1 MDRTMQPTL
10 FLVTSAHRGWRN
22 LRPILDECSDV
33 HVVGEVQHAEQAVPA
48 AAIWRPAVMLVDAD
62 VACQELIPLI
72 QDLHASSPTSKIVLL
87 GDEALLERAT
97 LMKLGHLVAAYL
109 MWADL
114 RPETVPNCL
123 ALVLGSD
130 LVIGSRAVLEEVL
143 APVECRNHP
152 HRNEIVLRSRERAV
166 LQRLASGL
174 TQQEIADAEYMSVP
188 SVKRTVATLRKKLEA
203 PTEFMLGMKAVLQ
216 GLVSEPGTIQTDHRR
231 DPWGSKVALRR
242 LPK

>member
-1 MDRTMQPTL
+1 MQATL
-10 FLVTSAHRGWRN
+10 LLVTSAHRGWRN
-22 LRPILDECSDV
+22 LRPILDASSDV
-33 HVVGEVQHAEQAVPA
+33 HVVGEVQHADQAVPA
-48 AAIWRPAVMLVDAD
+48 AATWRPAVMLVDAD
-62 VACQELIPLI
+62 VAGQELVPLI
-72 QDLHASSPTSKIVLL
+72 QDLHTSSPTSKIVML

-97 LMKLGHLVAAYL
+97 LMKLGPLVAAYL

-123 ALVLGSD
+123 ALVLGND

-143 APVECRNHP
+143 SPVECRNHP
-152 HRNEIVLRSRERAV
+152 HRDEIVLRSRERAV
-166 LQRLASGL
+166 LLRLASGL

-203 PTEFMLGMKAVLQ
+203 PTDFVLGMKAVRQ
-216 GLVSEPGTIQTDHRR
+216 GLVSEPRAIQTGHLC

>member
-1 MDRTMQPTL
+1 
-10 FLVTSAHRGWRN
+10 
-22 LRPILDECSDV
+22 
-33 HVVGEVQHAEQAVPA
+33 
-48 AAIWRPAVMLVDAD
+48 
-62 VACQELIPLI
+62 
-72 QDLHASSPTSKIVLL
+72 
-87 GDEALLERAT
+87 
-97 LMKLGHLVAAYL
+97 

-123 ALVLGSD
+123 ALVLGND

-143 APVECRNHP
+143 TPVECRNHA

-166 LQRLASGL
+166 LQRLASGQ

-203 PTEFMLGMKAVLQ
+203 PTEFVLGMKAVLE
-216 GLVSEPGTIQTDHRR
+216 GLVSEPGVIQTDHRC